1 MSGLV
6 RARTTPSP
14 DSPLRS
20 NAVFRRFMVA
30 RAVSWAGSAVT
41 LVALPMLL
49 YQRTGSPALTAL
61 LTTFEALPYLVFG
74 LLAGALAD
82 RWSRR
87 RIMVVTSVVEA
98 LVLAS
103 VPVASVFGVLSTPQ
117 LLVVA
122 VLTATMAVFF
132 DAASFGALPT
142 MVPRSQ
148 LPAAQSASTAVSTVI
163 SLAGPAVGGGLAAV
177 TGAAEA
183 MTVNAITFAVA
194 AVLLGRLPLASI
206 RSTSARRSTIRAD
219 IAEGLRFIA
228 RHQLVRSLTLLGVG
242 NSITSGAVLGLLVVV
257 CVERVGLPSDSS
269 QIGLFYAVS
278 GLGALAATAL
288 LPVLVRR
295 LPVGW
300 TTLLGLGANWILLV
314 AWSSSAS
321 VLPALVVLGLWQLT
335 NSLVIINGITVRMQ
349 VTPDALQGRVNTTA
363 RMVAWGGQPAGAA
376 LGGVLAEAFGVRTA
390 LLVMGCGVLASFVAG
405 LATPLRH
412 RSLAVELPEPAAA

>member
-1 MSGLV
+1 MAFVINSD
-6 RARTTPSP
+6 R
-14 DSPLRS
+14 LRG
-20 NAVFRRFMVA
+20 NPVFRRFMVA

-61 LTTFEALPYLVFG
+61 LTTFEALPYLLFG

-87 RIMVVTSVVEA
+87 RIMVVASVVDA
-98 LVLAS
+98 LVLLT
-103 VPVASVFGVLSTPQ
+103 VPVASALGVLSTPQ

-142 MVPRSQ
+142 IVPRAQ
-148 LPAAQSASTAVSTVI
+148 LPQAQSASTAVSTVI
-163 SLAGPAVGGGLAAV
+163 SLAGPALGGGFAAV
-177 TGAAEA
+177 AGAAEA
-183 MTVNAITFAVA
+183 MTVNAVTFALA
-194 AVLLGRLPLASI
+194 AVVLARLPLASV
-206 RSTSARRSTIRAD
+206 RSVTGSRRSTIRSD
-219 IAEGLRFIA
+219 IVEGLRFIA
-228 RHQLVRSLTLLGVG
+228 RHRLVRTLTLLGIG
-242 NSITSGAVLGLLVVV
+242 NSITSGAVIGLLIVV
-257 CVERVGLPSDSS
+257 CVERLGLPSDSS

-278 GLGALAATAL
+278 GFGALLATVA
-288 LPVLVRR
+288 LPVLARR

-300 TTLLGLGANWILLV
+300 TTLFGLGANWILLV
-314 AWSSSAS
+314 AWTSSAA
-321 VLPALVVLGLWQLT
+321 VVPALVAIGLWQLT
-335 NSLVIINGITVRMQ
+335 NTLVIINGITVRMQ

-363 RMVAWGGQPAGAA
+363 RMIAWGGQPLGAA

-390 LLVMGCGVLASFVAG
+390 LLVMGCGVLASFLAG

-412 RSLAVELPEPAAA
+412 RSLTVEEPAAAAA

>member
-1 MSGLV
+1 
-6 RARTTPSP
+6 
-14 DSPLRS
+14 LRS

-103 VPVASVFGVLSTPQ
+103 VPVASVLGVLSTPQ